1 MFRLVALSFLAL
13 SLLFGCR
20 NASRQDLVAGAAL
33 PPASEPYEYSATV
46 ITIVDNGSQQRTTTG
61 RVARSGEK
69 RREEWIEDSQ
79 KRISI
84 WRPDLGKSFLIDPD
98 RGVYVEVETM
108 TVDSSDAQS
117 EADSIDRRL
126 GDTIPPDRITTA
138 GLPDEVINGYLCSG
152 FEMLVYYPGGPDK
165 PERTRTFRSKEHN
178 LPIRT
183 QVERG
188 SVRTMIERR
197 DIQTS
202 VSPDEFNV
210 PAGFRRVTALT
221 RD

>member
-1 MFRLVALSFLAL
+1 MMFRLVGLSVLAL
-13 SLLFGCR
+13 SLLLGCS
-20 NASRQDLVAGAAL
+20 NASRREPVPDAAL
-33 PPASEPYEYSATV
+33 EPASEPYEYSATV
-46 ITIVDNGSQQRTTTG
+46 ITIVGNGSQQRTTTT

-69 RREEWIEDSQ
+69 RREEWTEDNQ

-98 RGVYVEVETM
+98 RGLYVEVEAPA
-108 TVDSSDAQS
+108 VDSGTEGEPDA
-117 EADSIDRRL
+117 IDRSL
-126 GDTIPPDRITTA
+126 GDTVPPDRITTTS
-138 GLPDEVINGYLCSG
+138 LPEETINGYLCAG
-152 FEMLVYYPGGPDK
+152 FEMLVYYQGE
-165 PERTRTFRSKEHN
+165 PERTRTFRSKELN

-188 SVRTMIERR
+188 GVRTTIERR

-210 PAGFRRVTALT
+210 PSGFRRVPTLG
-221 RD
+221 RN

>member
-1 MFRLVALSFLAL
+1 MLAL
-13 SLLFGCR
+13 SLLFGCKS
-20 NASRQDLVAGAAL
+20 ASRQELPAGAEL

-61 RVARSGEK
+61 RVARSGEM

-98 RGVYVEVETM
+98 RGVYVEVETVA
-108 TVDSSDAQS
+108 VDSDAES
-117 EADSIDRRL
+117 EADAIDRRL
-126 GDTIPPDRITTA
+126 GDSIPPDRITTA
-138 GLPDEVINGYLCSG
+138 GLPDEVINGYPCSG
-152 FEMLVYYPGGPDK
+152 FEMLVYYPGEPEQ
-165 PERTRTFRSKEHN
+165 PERTRTFRSKDFN

-188 SVRTMIERR
+188 SVRTTIERR